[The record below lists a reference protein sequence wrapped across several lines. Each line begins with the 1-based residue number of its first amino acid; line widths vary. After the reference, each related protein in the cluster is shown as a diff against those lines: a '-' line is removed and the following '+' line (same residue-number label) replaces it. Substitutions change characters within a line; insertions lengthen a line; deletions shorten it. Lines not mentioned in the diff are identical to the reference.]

1 MGAEL
6 KIKRLISNMLFGKN
20 VFVSYPKSGRTWMRY
35 VLQLANVD
43 VRLTHAGSGHGL
55 KEIGEDFTGVDQRI
69 LGRRNV
75 FMHRNPLDT
84 AVSMH
89 FETLYR
95 SLHPSAENY
104 SQKFNKLQI
113 LNRLP
118 TENIEDFVLDG
129 IWGIKRVCKFNKEWL
144 DFIKKT
150 TGKDFHVMSYETVK
164 LNPDQEIERLL
175 YFFGASTINIADIVK
190 KTQFE
195 EMKKLELS
203 LSGPV
208 TKIRLGMQVQ
218 GEPESMKV
226 RRGKIGGYREY
237 LSPKI
242 IEECKIIAAS
252 YGFEI

>member
-1 MGAEL
+1 
-6 KIKRLISNMLFGKN
+6 
-20 VFVSYPKSGRTWMRY
+20 
-35 VLQLANVD
+35 
-43 VRLTHAGSGHGL
+43 
-55 KEIGEDFTGVDQRI
+55 
-69 LGRRNV
+69 
-75 FMHRNPLDT
+75 
-84 AVSMH
+84 
-89 FETLYR
+89 
-95 SLHPSAENY
+95 
-104 SQKFNKLQI
+104 
-113 LNRLP
+113 
-118 TENIEDFVLDG
+118 
-129 IWGIKRVCKFNKEWL
+129 
-144 DFIKKT
+144 
-150 TGKDFHVMSYETVK
+150 MSYETVK